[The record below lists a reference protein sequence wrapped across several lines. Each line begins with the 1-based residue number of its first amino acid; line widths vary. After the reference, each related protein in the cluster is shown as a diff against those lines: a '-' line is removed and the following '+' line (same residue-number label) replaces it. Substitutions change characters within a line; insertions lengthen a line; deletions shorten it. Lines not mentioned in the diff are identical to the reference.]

1 MFPAFTSAHSHAFQ
15 IGLRGCGERFPSGA
29 ADFWS
34 WRQAMYG
41 LVEQMDPDVAYQL
54 AHRCYREMVQAGIQ
68 TVGEFH
74 YLRHH
79 VTDQLDFVLDQAV
92 IQAAHDAGIELV
104 LLPAAYEEGGP
115 GMDLSTA
122 QQRFV
127 SGGFRRYWE
136 RFDQLQGS
144 LRSGQSMQAC
154 VHSLRAVPWDQVQRH
169 VVEAH
174 RRGLKLHVHLEEQ
187 PRELA
192 EIKAA
197 YGAHP
202 VRLLLDSGHP
212 IEHLV
217 GVHMTHTPELQVVEW
232 IERGATILP
241 CPLTEGDLGD
251 GVPILP
257 DHPRLNQQLA
267 LGTDSNLRISM
278 FEEMRRLEHDQRG
291 RTLRRGALRC
301 GGDAP
306 AEVLW
311 HAASTGGRLALGLS
325 GPGPSLSI
333 NQMHHLLAPTQDSS
347 LLDALV
353 FGGDE
358 RVFES
363 E

>member
-136 RFDQLQGS
+136 RFDQLQGM
-144 LRSGQSMQAC
+144 LRSGKSMQAC
-154 VHSLRAVPWDQVQRH
+154 VHSLRAVRVRARQVI
-169 VVEAH
+169 
-174 RRGLKLHVHLEEQ
+174 LHVRVEHPHAPELGALLEDHRVVALA
-187 PRELA
+187 RELA
-192 EIKAA
+192 RGGEAG
-197 YGAHP
+197 GARADHGDARASAP
-202 VRLLLDSGHP
+202 VDDALDRLLARGRHHAR
-212 IEHLV
+212 ETRARARRER
-217 GVHMTHTPELQVVEW
+217 G
-232 IERGATILP
+232 ERGAASPRERRSARDRARRRQERPRGTGAKRT
-241 CPLTEGDLGD
+241 CARQHRCAARRPL
-251 GVPILP
+251 
-257 DHPRLNQQLA
+257 
-267 LGTDSNLRISM
+267 
-278 FEEMRRLEHDQRG
+278 
-291 RTLRRGALRC
+291 
-301 GGDAP
+301 
-306 AEVLW
+306 
-311 HAASTGGRLALGLS
+311 
-325 GPGPSLSI
+325 
-333 NQMHHLLAPTQDSS
+333 
-347 LLDALV
+347 
-353 FGGDE
+353 
-358 RVFES
+358 
-363 E
+363 